1 MSDTIG
7 EFVLSTLAGLN
18 YDTSGVTDSTPLGD
32 GGLELESLSLAEVA
46 MHIEQRYQ
54 VQFDD
59 EELESIG
66 KLTFGEFVAV
76 VGERA
81 AGPAV
86 TGQTA

>member
-7 EFVLSTLAGLN
+7 EFVLSTLGELN
-18 YDTSGVTDSTPLGD
+18 YDTSGVTDTTPLGD
-32 GGLELESLSLAEVA
+32 GGLELESLSLAEIA
-46 MHIEQRYQ
+46 MHVEQQYG

-66 KLTFGEFVAV
+66 KLTFGEFVKV
-76 VGERA
+76 IGERST
-81 AGPAV
+81 GPAV